1 MAETSSDVILLPE
14 MGASCV
20 GGPPICASG
29 AAALEDE
36 AVCFVFSAIATVKS
50 VSQMKENGESSTLFL
65 TLNTRLSEE
74 EEESND
80 DS

>member
-1 MAETSSDVILLPE
+1 MVLLLE

-20 GGPPICASG
+20 EAPSICVSE

-36 AVCFVFSAIATVKS
+36 ATCLAFGAIAIVKS
-50 VSQMKENGESSTLFL
+50 LLKTMKMKKSFKLFL
-65 TLNTRLSEE
+65 TLDTKLSEE
-74 EEESND
+74 EEEESNN

>member
-1 MAETSSDVILLPE
+1 MAKISLDAVSLPE

-20 GGPPICASG
+20 GGPSIWASG
-29 AAALEDE
+29 TIALEDE
-36 AVCFVFSAIATVKS
+36 EPCLAFGAISTVKL
-50 VSQMKENGESSTLFL
+50 VSKMKESGKSFKLFL
-65 TLNTRLSEE
+65 SLDTSLSEE